1 MNLADLYTKLAAQI
15 TGDTATGGLYNATT
29 PLLNGVFF
37 DVPFGGAAVPF
48 ILIRFIASDEA
59 DVFTKDAVD
68 VTVEFEVVIER
79 REGTLTVDSAI
90 LDRHRQ
96 RFHRWTPTLTG
107 TYTASDM
114 RRVTGTTGHDETY
127 RRYIEQYIL
136 RVEWNTVGPV

>member
-1 MNLADLYTKLAAQI
+1 MNLADLYTQLADRI
-15 TGDTATGGLYNATT
+15 TGDTGSGGLYNATT
-29 PLLNGVFF
+29 PLVNGVFF

-68 VTVEFEVVIER
+68 VSVEFEIVIER
-79 REGTLTVDSAI
+79 REGTLAVDSAI

-96 RFHRWTPTLTG
+96 KFHRWTPTLSGAYTG
-107 TYTASDM
+107 TDM
-114 RRVTGTTGHDETY
+114 RRVTGTTGHDELY
-127 RRYIEQYIL
+127 RRYIEQYRI